1 MVEVQLL
8 GRQPHTWEGK
18 VMGQGE
24 SAAGEVRGR
33 QQLWG
38 CSPPWLAFLLLLK
51 LVPST
56 REHLLA
62 WIVWLKAEA
71 STQTQLQPLKNLRAP
86 CLGTAAPLSYK
97 IWRLAKQNTGS
108 NITGTQQPV
117 PPQHLTPQS

>member
-1 MVEVQLL
+1 
-8 GRQPHTWEGK
+8 
-18 VMGQGE
+18 MGQRE

-33 QQLWG
+33 QQLRG

-62 WIVWLKAEA
+62 RIVWLKAEA
-71 STQTQLQPLKNLRAP
+71 STQTQLQPLKSLRAP

-108 NITGTQQPV
+108 NITGTQRSV
-117 PPQHLTPQS
+117 PPQHLTPRS